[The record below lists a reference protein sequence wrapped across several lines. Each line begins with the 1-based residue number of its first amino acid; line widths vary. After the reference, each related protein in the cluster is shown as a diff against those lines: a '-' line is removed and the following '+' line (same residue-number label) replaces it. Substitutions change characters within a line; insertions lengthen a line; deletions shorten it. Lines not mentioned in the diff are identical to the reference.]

1 MPTTGAPTSAVVY
14 LCPLET
20 YRQWVPSTTPASGP
34 LVPAGD
40 RTGNGQYPVIAG
52 PQLTYTAVS
61 SYVSDRAQV
70 VGWAGSNIPA
80 VPYSYYK
87 QPVVPS
93 ATSVIATSTSS
104 QCIIPQTS
112 LTTVG
117 VPSPEQRHHDT
128 VIQPLNP
135 SQLVI
140 DQSTDNPLV
149 VSTNMGVVWH
159 GEFDRLFSAF
169 PHQWQL
175 QPVAAAD
182 TQQLNTGEY
191 AVFQDSA
198 KVRFLCKNVCCGNA
212 WTSMKGRV
220 FFWIK
225 APQSHPHHHG
235 IVHFKLFGQKCQKCK
250 PDTFEHAMW
259 YPQEAVKVV
268 YNLYIRVGQLFYG
281 FAPSDYYTQRRTGKP
296 RQPHRSELC
305 QACANNICRE
315 VSAKAAVS
323 RSSSRATSSSAAEST
338 NSSCDV

>member
-149 VSTNMGVVWH
+149 VST
-159 GEFDRLFSAF
+159 
-169 PHQWQL
+169 
-175 QPVAAAD
+175 
-182 TQQLNTGEY
+182 
-191 AVFQDSA
+191 
-198 KVRFLCKNVCCGNA
+198 K
-212 WTSMKGRV
+212 
-220 FFWIK
+220 
-225 APQSHPHHHG
+225 
-235 IVHFKLFGQKCQKCK
+235 
-250 PDTFEHAMW
+250 
-259 YPQEAVKVV
+259 
-268 YNLYIRVGQLFYG
+268 
-281 FAPSDYYTQRRTGKP
+281 
-296 RQPHRSELC
+296 
-305 QACANNICRE
+305 
-315 VSAKAAVS
+315 
-323 RSSSRATSSSAAEST
+323 
-338 NSSCDV
+338 